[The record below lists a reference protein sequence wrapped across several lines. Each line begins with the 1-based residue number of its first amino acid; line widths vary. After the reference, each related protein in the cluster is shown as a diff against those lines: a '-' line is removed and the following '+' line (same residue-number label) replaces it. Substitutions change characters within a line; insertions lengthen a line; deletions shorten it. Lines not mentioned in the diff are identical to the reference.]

1 MHRARRPGSSNDLI
15 SCECL
20 DAAALHTFSL
30 IVIIFGVSDDA
41 FVVDDDNLL
50 IMLTSAAVV
59 ERDDTSCIIKA
70 RALKQMRN
78 RMRLDIA
85 AAIFLLHVQHHRNII
100 KTKK

>member
-1 MHRARRPGSSNDLI
+1 MELG
-15 SCECL
+15 
-20 DAAALHTFSL
+20 DAL
-30 IVIIFGVSDDA
+30 

-78 RMRLDIA
+78 RMRLQETG
-85 AAIFLLHVQHHRNII
+85 FSTVPG
-100 KTKK
+100 

>member
-30 IVIIFGVSDDA
+30 IVIIFGVSGDA
-41 FVVDDDNLL
+41 LFVVDDDNLL

-59 ERDDTSCIIKA
+59 ERDDTSCMIKA
-70 RALKQMRN
+70 RALKQVRN
-78 RMRLDIA
+78 RMMKLDIA
-85 AAIFLLHVQHHRNII
+85 AIPSQHDYILNE
-100 KTKK
+100 